1 VESAGPRVKLL
12 LGLVFLV
19 VCWPLGLA
27 LLVLYPAAWLVL
39 LPFRVVGFTVE
50 GVLRLVKE
58 IFLLPARLIRGVGR
72 R

>member
-1 VESAGPRVKLL
+1 MKLL
-12 LGLVFLV
+12 LGLVLLI

-27 LLVLYPAAWLVL
+27 LLVLYPVAWLLL

-50 GVLRLVKE
+50 SVLRLVKE
-58 IFLLPARLIRGVGR
+58 IFLLPARLIGGIGR

>member
-1 VESAGPRVKLL
+1 MKLL
-12 LGLVFLV
+12 LGLMLLI

-27 LLVLYPAAWLVL
+27 LLVLYPVAWLLL
-39 LPFRVVGFTVE
+39 LPFRVVGFTVD

-58 IFLLPARLIRGVGR
+58 IFLLPARLIGGIGR

>member
-1 VESAGPRVKLL
+1 MKLL
-12 LGLVFLV
+12 LGLMLLI

-27 LLVLYPAAWLVL
+27 LLVLYPVAWLLL
-39 LPFRVVGFTVE
+39 LPFRVVGFTVG

-58 IFLLPARLIRGVGR
+58 IFLLPARLIGGIGR